1 MDKSTFA
8 ASSVVQRI
16 FENIIFLEEVFVGGA
31 DQELPDVPVL
41 ELARCFEL
49 KSVNN
54 H

>member
-8 ASSVVQRI
+8 APSVVQRI